1 MNNLKIETKSRK
13 NVLSF
18 IAYGMASFFSLMMP
32 FYLFMSIFKRLI
44 IAEIIAVSIM
54 FFFGILSVRILLWLI
69 LGKETLLIENN
80 KLIILKSGTF
90 WIKKKKEFPLN
101 LIRKVS
107 LRKTFYEENS
117 PSETVHF
124 FSRQMYIF
132 KIQNTGRIEFI
143 LSNYSSFRCL
153 DNLELFEAAAHIK
166 EIETV
171 ISTSV

>member
-1 MNNLKIETKSRK
+1 MELIGVTI
-13 NVLSF
+13 LFF
-18 IAYGMASFFSLMMP
+18 I
-32 FYLFMSIFKRLI
+32 
-44 IAEIIAVSIM
+44 
-54 FFFGILSVRILLWLI
+54 GILSLRILLWLI
-69 LGKETLLIENN
+69 FGKETLLIENN
-80 KLIILKSGTF
+80 KLTVLKSGTF

-143 LSNYSSFRCL
+143 FTDYSSFRCL
-153 DNLELFEAAAHIK
+153 DNLDLYDAIEHLK

-171 ISTSV
+171 INNTELT